1 MDHQV
6 HPSSRCVVENR
17 LEIVEEVLPPPSSLN
32 PWPNRIVK
40 PEVAIGKEQNP
51 DVRLLMHFQG
61 KGSLRSWPGFAASS
75 TMPHASRRG
84 TVILT

>member
-1 MDHQV
+1 
-6 HPSSRCVVENR
+6 
-17 LEIVEEVLPPPSSLN
+17 
-32 PWPNRIVK
+32 IVK

-75 TMPHASRRG
+75 TMPRASRRG
-84 TVILT
+84 TVILTWPLCHSSSRPWPGQFPSLLQ